1 MKKESGMNRHDDT
14 NNHEHIREQMPLA
27 TAGALDA
34 NEERELSAHLAECQ
48 DCSAEFE
55 RWREMGAGLRRMPTP
70 QAPTALVER
79 VRTSLMTQV
88 RARAEQ
94 RSNRRM
100 MASLLLFA
108 WTTTLATWP
117 ILRLISHGAEDWL
130 NVSFVHTYW
139 VLIGYTVFSW
149 LAAAVAAAVLGA
161 RHRQERRLA

>member
-1 MKKESGMNRHDDT
+1 MNQ
-14 NNHEHIREQMPLA
+14 HEKIREQMPLA
-27 TAGALDA
+27 TAGVLDA
-34 NEERELSAHLAECQ
+34 NEERELSAHLAQCK

-55 RWREMGAGLRRMPTP
+55 QWRELGAGLRRMPTP
-70 QAPTALVER
+70 QAPSAMVER
-79 VRTSLMTQV
+79 VRVSLMAQV
-88 RARAEQ
+88 MARAEQ

-100 MASLLLFA
+100 IAWLALFG

-117 ILRLISHGAEDWL
+117 ILRLISHDASSWL

-149 LAAAVAAAVLGA
+149 AAAAVAAAVLGA

>member
-1 MKKESGMNRHDDT
+1 MKKESEMNQHDGMNKHKF
-14 NNHEHIREQMPLA
+14 IREQMPLA

-55 RWREMGAGLRRMPTP
+55 RWRELGAGLRRMPTP

-79 VRTSLMTQV
+79 VRTSLMAQV
-88 RARAEQ
+88 MARAEQ

-100 MASLLLFA
+100 MAWLVLFG

-117 ILRLISHGAEDWL
+117 ILRLVSHDAASWL

-139 VLIGYTVFSW
+139 VLIGFTVLGW
-149 LAAAVAAAVLGA
+149 LAAAIAAGLLGA
-161 RHRQERRLA
+161 RHRYERRLA